1 VAESEKSGNGVA
13 DSPSGRAVRRM
24 LVDNGF
30 ALAKAPKIGTDIAG
44 KVWNLP
50 NTAIG
55 MGYGLAGYAAGQV
68 NRLRPGDQPDPRIQF
83 GHSAVEF
90 IDNPA
95 GGVGAITLG
104 NTTTYAHDPYDP
116 TDRDWYP
123 GGEDPK
129 TVENGH
135 SWMEHEQSHTRQGE
149 QLGPA
154 YLLSNLF
161 GGLNSLVRDRDPET
175 GRPIWHGEHNWNER
189 GPARPQPV
197 PWAPKEER

>member
-1 VAESEKSGNGVA
+1 VA
-13 DSPSGRAVRRM
+13 DSPLGRAVRRL
-24 LVDNGF
+24 LVDNAF
-30 ALAKAPKIGTDIAG
+30 ALAKAPRIGADIAG

-55 MGYGLAGYAAGQV
+55 LGYGLAGYAAGQV
-68 NRLRPGDQPDPRIQF
+68 NRLRPGDQPDPRIQL
-83 GHSAVEF
+83 GHNAVEF
-90 IDNPA
+90 INNPA

-104 NTTTYAHDPYDP
+104 NTTTYNHDPYDP
-116 TDRDWYP
+116 NDRVWYP

-154 YLLSNLF
+154 YLLSLLSNLF
-161 GGLNSLVRDRDPET
+161 GGLSSLARDRDPET
-175 GRPIWHGEHNWNER
+175 GRPIWHCEHNWNER
-189 GPARPQPV
+189 GPARPQSV
-197 PWAPKEER
+197 PWALKEER